1 MWINSEL
8 SVSDEITQKTQ
19 NRHGYQNVRIRK
31 PRSKTMISTEY
42 YCVQV
47 SKSLFSNQFSIGR
60 PRMRKMDVRLKMDGL
75 RPILHRCW
83 LLMLKTKCVDDMLVT
98 VFHEHPLVTNIYLA

>member
-31 PRSKTMISTEY
+31 PRSKTMISTEC

-47 SKSLFSNQFSIGR
+47 SKSLLSSQVSIGR
-60 PRMRKMDVRLKMDGL
+60 PRRMGVPTPRRVGTPVDRTD
-75 RPILHRCW
+75 RW
-83 LLMLKTKCVDDMLVT
+83 LECSCRQ
-98 VFHEHPLVTNIYLA
+98 

>member
-47 SKSLFSNQFSIGR
+47 SRSLFSSQVSLGR
-60 PRMRKMDVRLKMDGL
+60 TRMSKMDNRVKMDGL
-75 RPILHRCW
+75 KQILKIIFMTLNCHG
-83 LLMLKTKCVDDMLVT
+83 
-98 VFHEHPLVTNIYLA
+98 

>member
-31 PRSKTMISTEY
+31 PRSKTMISTEC
-42 YCVQV
+42 YCVQI
-47 SKSLFSNQFSIGR
+47 SKSLLSSQVSIGR
-60 PRMRKMDVRLKMDGL
+60 PRRIKMGVQVKMDGL
-75 RPILHRCW
+75 KPILKTI
-83 LLMLKTKCVDDMLVT
+83 LMTLNC
-98 VFHEHPLVTNIYLA
+98 ER